1 MFDSRA
7 WQVFDRSMTTFVF
20 GHRNPDTDAICSA
33 IAYADLLQ
41 RTTRPDA
48 IAACCGTPNQRT
60 AYVLKRAG
68 VPTPRI
74 VMDVRPEVFDLCGR
88 EPVTA
93 KRGEVFYEV
102 YQRMKDHD
110 VRAVPIVD
118 ENRRVVGLLSLLQ
131 LMDLIFRDDADPLKT
146 RTVKTSLGKIREIL
160 GGSFQHELHPNQLD
174 ELLVMVGAMSAGGFT
189 ERMQRFPAERLIV
202 VCGDRPTIQ
211 LPAIEHGVRALVVT
225 GGYDL
230 SDGLVE
236 LAKSRGVAVI
246 QSPYDTATTTM
257 RIKSSQFIDSA
268 IDTDFVVLPAKLT
281 IEEARLKTERV
292 NEPIFPVVNDAGLL
306 VGVVTKSDLVH
317 PPKPKLVLVD
327 HNELSQAVT
336 GAEDAEIL
344 EVLDH
349 HRIGG
354 SLKSTQP
361 IRFINEPLGST
372 CTLVARQFR
381 AAGLT
386 PSSGI
391 ALCMASGIIS
401 DTLFLRSPTTTVID
415 KEILVWL
422 EELSQVNLQQYAKEF
437 FEIGSALR
445 NCAPAEV
452 VREDCKEFTEHGI
465 KFSISQIE
473 ETGFDLFWDRK
484 DQLREAL
491 EELSQH
497 QRLDFCALLVTDV
510 VSNGSLLLLSKES
523 EAWDEINYPCLDRGL
538 YELPDVVS
546 RKKQLLP
553 LLAQV
558 LRGANSSNAPA
569 R

>member
-1 MFDSRA
+1 
-7 WQVFDRSMTTFVF
+7 MTTFVF

-110 VRAVPIVD
+110 VRAVPVVD

-225 GGYDL
+225 GGYEL

-268 IDTDFVVLPAKLT
+268 IDADFVVLPAKLP

-361 IRFINEPLGST
+361 IRFVNEPLGST

-386 PSSGI
+386 PSPGI

-401 DTLFLRSPTTTVID
+401 DTLFLRSPTTTAID